1 MSYLDEKVESLYTIG
16 VILNKIDITLEKIN
30 KQFKEVLEKDPNFTG
45 NINVSLCLGGLTG
58 IDKREKIKIK

>member
-1 MSYLDEKVESLYTIG
+1 LSYLDEKVESLYTIG